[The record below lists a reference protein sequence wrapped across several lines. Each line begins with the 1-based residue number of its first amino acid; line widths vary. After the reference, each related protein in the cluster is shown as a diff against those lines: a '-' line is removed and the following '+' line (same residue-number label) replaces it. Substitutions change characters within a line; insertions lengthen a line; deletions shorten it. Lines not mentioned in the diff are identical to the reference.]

1 LLSAPKDGCLVL
13 VATLP
18 PTSIGSGAGVLA
30 IGSGAGV
37 LAIGSG
43 AGMLAIGIGSPSC
56 LIVLRHRHSTSQT

>member
-37 LAIGSG
+37 LAIG
-43 AGMLAIGIGSPSC
+43 IGSPSC
-56 LIVLRHRHSTSQT
+56 LIVLRHRHSTSRT

>member
-18 PTSIGSGAGVLA
+18 PTS